1 MAQTGL
7 PSARFFPS
15 PSVFR
20 TIALHFAGALI
31 LATLC
36 WVSAAAQYT
45 TGSLSQL
52 VDQGRIVDRPLDGRQ
67 PPELLFLAAGTVNE
81 SGTGPNYC
89 LANCEGGVYPGE
101 QDASVS
107 GLGAR
112 GVNYQMDGAG
122 HNDTYV

>member
-7 PSARFFPS
+7 PSARFFRS

-45 TGSLSQL
+45 TGSLGGTIQDTAGAVVPGAEVTVQNEDTGLSRNVATKPDGTFL
-52 VDQGRIVDRPLDGRQ
+52 FPALTVGRYRL
-67 PPELLFLAAGTVNE
+67 TVAK
-81 SGTGPNYC
+81 SG
-89 LANCEGGVYPGE
+89 
-101 QDASVS
+101 
-107 GLGAR
+107 
-112 GVNYQMDGAG
+112 
-122 HNDTYV
+122 